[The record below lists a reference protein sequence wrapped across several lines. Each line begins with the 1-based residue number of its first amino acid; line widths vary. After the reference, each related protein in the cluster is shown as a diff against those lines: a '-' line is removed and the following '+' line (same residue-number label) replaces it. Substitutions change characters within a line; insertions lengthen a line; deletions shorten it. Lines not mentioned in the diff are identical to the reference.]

1 MRPRI
6 ILIGVAILLVLL
18 LTSFNPPLTFSP
30 GPNAFTQTAAVRKL
44 PTIETGTI
52 RQP

>member
-1 MRPRI
+1 MRARI
-6 ILIGVAILLVLL
+6 ILIGIAILVVLL
-18 LTSFNPPLTFSP
+18 LTSFNPGYKNSWPS
-30 GPNAFTQTAAVRKL
+30 GIHAAAAVRRL